1 MYGKEVNKLNVLRKS
16 TNNSEAIVW
25 TKQGDQGNAWLN
37 GQVDISSDMESTIIF
52 EGVVGLGYYVK
63 NFVSKN
69 STLEFWLI
77 G

>member
-1 MYGKEVNKLNVLRKS
+1 MYGREVNKLNVLRKS
-16 TNNSEAIVW
+16 TNNNQSIIW
-25 TKQGDQGNAWLN
+25 TKQGNQGNIWLN
-37 GQVDISSDMESTIIF
+37 GLVDISSDMDSTIIF